1 VWVRLGRLN
10 VRKDSMNSINFIQCL
25 KFKNFIVAE
34 HELTGH
40 KVAIKIL
47 NRKKISSMDMV
58 GKIRREIQYL
68 KLLRHPHI
76 IRLYEVI
83 TTPTDLFLI
92 MEYVS
97 GGELFDYIVKHGR
110 VSYSS
115 FDRKKK
121 YSF

>member
-1 VWVRLGRLN
+1 
-10 VRKDSMNSINFIQCL
+10 
-25 KFKNFIVAE
+25 VA
-34 HELTGH
+34 
-40 KVAIKIL
+40 VKIL
-47 NRKKISSMDMV
+47 NRKKIASMDMI
-58 GKIRREIQYL
+58 GKIRREIHYL

-110 VSYSS
+110 VSDTKTMGNPGRRAMRGTDIHDDSS
-115 FDRKKK
+115 N
-121 YSF
+121 